1 MIDIHSHILPG
12 IDDGARTLG
21 DSIDIVQELSSQGV
35 TDIIATPHYITDTI
49 YTSERE
55 ENVKL
60 LEKLRQALAEAG
72 ITTNVFLGNEIFID
86 IDIAKLLKQK
96 VVSTLADS
104 EYVLVEFSLN
114 EEYPNYV
121 DILGNLMEQGYKVIL
136 AHPERYL
143 IAQGDYGVLE
153 NLCDMGVL
161 MQCNLGSFIGRY
173 GKSAEKLAVRLA
185 KENRI
190 FAVGS
195 DIHHVRGDNSVLKA
209 QKRLGKYYD
218 KSELERVLVKNP
230 SKIISVV

>member
-21 DSIDIVQELSSQGV
+21 DSIDIVQELVSQGV

-49 YTSERE
+49 YTSGRE

-143 IAQGDYGVLE
+143 IAQRDYGVLE